1 MRLLATLL
9 VVMVVVAALLGPQF
23 LFIVDETQMAI
34 VTRFGEPRRSITNP
48 GLNAKTPFVD
58 TVTYFDKRRTL
69 FDAPADSL
77 LTKDKKRLVIDVYAI
92 GRVQDPLVFFQK
104 VRTAQGAVTASIPI
118 IASELRQEIARDD
131 QSLII
136 KESREEIMNKV
147 TIAATPK
154 LDEFGI
160 AVVDVRIMRAD
171 FPPEIANSIYERMQA
186 ERQRIANAFRAEG
199 AQSDLEIRADVDRQ
213 ATIIMAEAERDA
225 NILRGEGE
233 ADAVSIFADSL
244 EQGPE
249 FYTFQ
254 RSLQAYKNFLPQNTT
269 VVLPADSDLFQFLQT
284 PGGPVST
291 APPGPVM
298 TMSDAMEVEAAARS
312 FLAIRLGVSA
322 EEPIL
327 SRLERVEW
335 DDSSLGCPQPDVVY
349 AQAIV
354 SGFNLLFEH
363 SGDTLEIHSNQDGSQ
378 LATCPS

>member
-1 MRLLATLL
+1 MKVLALLL
-9 VVMVVVAALLGPQF
+9 VVIVVAAAILGPQF

-34 VTRFGEPRRSITNP
+34 ITRFGEPRRSIGEP
-48 GLNAKTPFVD
+48 GLYAKTPLID
-58 TVTYFDKRRTL
+58 TVTFFDKRRTL

-92 GRVQDPLVFFQK
+92 GRVADPLVFFQK

-136 KESREEIMNKV
+136 KESRAEIMGKV
-147 TIAATPK
+147 TAASTPK
-154 LDEFGI
+154 LGEFGI

-171 FPPEIANSIYERMQA
+171 FPPEIASSIYERMKA
-186 ERQRIANAFRAEG
+186 ERVRIANAFRAEG
-199 AQSDLEIRADVDRQ
+199 AQRDLEIRANVDRQ
-213 ATIIMAEAERDA
+213 ATIIRAEAERDA

-233 ADAVSIFADSL
+233 AEAISIFADSL

-254 RSLQAYKNFLPQNTT
+254 RSLQAYKKFLVQNTT

-284 PGGPVST
+284 PGSRVSA
-291 APPGPVM
+291 APPEPVM
-298 TMSDAMEVEAAARS
+298 TMSDAMEVEAAARR
-312 FLAIRLGVSA
+312 FLSERLGVNA
-322 EEPIL
+322 TEPIL

-335 DDSSLGCPQPDVVY
+335 NDSSLGCPQPDGVY
-349 AQAIV
+349 TDTMV

-363 SGDTLEIHSNQDGSQ
+363 SGDTLEVHSNQDGSQ
-378 LATCPS
+378 LASCAS